1 MMVFFMV
8 LASLVIAIDS
18 ARSAKRMPADQG
30 GIAGWLRWYAVTITL
45 GTVVGIF
52 VAYVTL
58 VGSGFGTGGAIAG
71 TLLYAVFLAPP
82 AIAAWI
88 KRPAARIVI
97 LCWLFGYV
105 VIGTL
110 LVVLTSFTVVDTMTL
125 SECTASGFLD
135 SGLTVFASTPPRPA
149 RGGRVAPGPGFGSR
163 TSPASTARCTS
174 A

>member
-1 MMVFFMV
+1 MMVFSMV

-71 TLLYAVFLAPP
+71 TLLYAVFFAPP

-110 LVVLTSFTVVDTMTL
+110 LVVLTSFTVIDTMTL
-125 SECTASGFLD
+125 SESARQDARFAGTLLGLGTPWSIYFLR
-135 SGLTVFASTPPRPA
+135 SK
-149 RGGRVAPGPGFGSR
+149 RVKATYSPGK
-163 TSPASTARCTS
+163 T
-174 A
+174 